1 MKGPFERLKYDPR
14 RLWECPVCHHRERAP
29 GNVTTRLCPCQTKE
43 EPLKRRHMRL
53 VEEGYHRIAAPS
65 QPASAAVETAPV
77 AVVSEPATV
86 VSELLGNVPAD
97 ESP

>member
-29 GNVTTRLCPCQTKE
+29 GDVTTRLCACQTKE

-53 VEEGYHRIAAPS
+53 VEEGYRRIETTVRPPAASTATASPS
-65 QPASAAVETAPV
+65 HADLPNADLASTDFPSTDPPV
-77 AVVSEPATV
+77 V
-86 VSELLGNVPAD
+86 
-97 ESP
+97 